1 MTTFHKTTWANVR
14 AGDTVLM
21 AWASL
26 GRIVEVEILDCA
38 SVAGIDGKLLI
49 IDGKLLIA
57 AAFKLDGVRY
67 ARTFDL
73 GETAYVQSRF

>member
-49 IDGKLLIA
+49 A